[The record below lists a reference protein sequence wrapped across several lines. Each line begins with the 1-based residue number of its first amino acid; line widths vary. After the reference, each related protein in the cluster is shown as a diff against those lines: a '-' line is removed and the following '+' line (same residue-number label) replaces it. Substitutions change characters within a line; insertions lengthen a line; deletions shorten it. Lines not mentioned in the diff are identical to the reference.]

1 VAYIPERKIAR
12 AVNLFS
18 MFITAVLLVGA
29 IVNLYIVQSPNV
41 RLGLIGGY
49 TALFALSLGV
59 LTNERRAELYGS
71 TAA

>member
-1 VAYIPERKIAR
+1 VAYISERKIAH

-29 IVNLYIVQSPNV
+29 IVNLYTVQSPNV

-49 TALFALSLGV
+49 TAVFALSLGV
-59 LTNERRAELYGS
+59 LTNARRAELYGS